1 MSKNSKHCK
10 RRLTVF
16 GTVSILVILL
26 FIYNLF
32 SYINL
37 INKLEKE
44 QKQLED
50 KLVELQRDISNKKE
64 EIEKLKNPE
73 YLAKYARENF
83 LYSKDG
89 EYIIRIDEN
98 NKLVVEMSEEEKE
111 RQQKEIEN
119 KQRIVIVLLG
129 ITLSI
134 LFIYIFIK
142 IRKRSLE

>member
-16 GTVSILVILL
+16 GSISILVILL
-26 FIYNLF
+26 FVYNLI
-32 SYINL
+32 SYISSVSA
-37 INKLEKE
+37 LEKKE
-44 QKQLED
+44 QDLKN
-50 KLVELQRDISNKKE
+50 KLVELEKNNVNLKE
-64 EIEKLKNPE
+64 EIEKLKNPD

-83 LYSKDG
+83 LYSKEG

-98 NKLVVEMSEEEKE
+98 DKVVIEMNTEEV
-111 RQQKEIEN
+111 EN
-119 KQRIVIVLLG
+119 KQRIVVILLG

-134 LFIYIFIK
+134 LFIYIIIK